1 VSTPLRVE
9 RVDDLDALA
18 GAWQDLAEA
27 AGNVFSTWEWAAT
40 WWRHL
45 GHGRLV
51 LLALRDPD
59 GRTVGIVPLHRVARG
74 PLRTLRFLGHGPAD
88 RLGPVCAPADRG
100 RVAAALRGAVE
111 ELGADLWIGER
122 TGVDEGW
129 GPALGA
135 RVLRREA
142 SPVVL
147 LGDAGWEEFLA
158 RHSSNFRQ
166 QVRRRERKLQR
177 ERGARIRLADD
188 PARLGRDLG
197 ALFALHRARWAG
209 ESTGFA
215 DRHRAFHAEF
225 AATALER
232 GWLRLWLAEADGAP
246 IAAWYG
252 FRFGGAEWF
261 YQAGRDPDDRWST
274 GFVLMAHAIREA
286 LRDGQREFRLLLGAE
301 PYKERFADADAP
313 VDTLV
318 IPRGPLGQAAVGAA
332 GLAARSVRGRHVLG
346 RLTS

>member
-1 VSTPLRVE
+1 VTGPLRAE
-9 RVDDLDALA
+9 RVDDFDAV
-18 GAWQDLAEA
+18 GDAWPALAEA
-27 AGNVFSTWEWAAT
+27 TGNVFSTPEWAAA

-45 GHGRLV
+45 GDGELV
-51 LLALRDPD
+51 LLAFRDGE
-59 GRTVGIVPLHRVARG
+59 GRTVGIVPLHRAARG
-74 PLRTLRFLGHGPAD
+74 PLRILRFVGHGPAD
-88 RLGPVCAPADRG
+88 RLGPICAPGDRD
-100 RVAAALRGAVE
+100 RVAVALRGVVGD
-111 ELGADLWIGER
+111 LGADLWIGER

-142 SPVVL
+142 SPVLV
-147 LGDAGWEEFLA
+147 LGDASWDDLLA
-158 RHSSNFRQ
+158 RRSSNFRQ

-188 PARLGRDLG
+188 PARLGRDLD
-197 ALFALHRARWAG
+197 ALFALHRARWDG

-261 YQAGRDPDDRWST
+261 YQAGRDPQDRWST

-286 LRDGQREFRLLLGAE
+286 LQDGQREFRLLLGAE
-301 PYKERFADADAP
+301 PYKDRFADGDAP

-318 IPRGPLGQAAVGAA
+318 VPRGPLGQAAVQAA
-332 GLAARSVRGRHVLG
+332 ALAARSARGRHVLG